1 MLDVE
6 RTDFAG
12 RNCPP
17 KGDWIL
23 EKRGLVKLAS
33 RWRSPK
39 YALSVLRF
47 VSRRQRRR
55 LRLAAVYVRRRLGNP
70 LWLAEHRPDFERG
83 LARCEVR
90 YINLAARTDRRREM
104 ESLFRKLAIQAH
116 RVEASFAEQG
126 ILGCARSHIL
136 ALAQPS
142 RNEKLLMICEDDLD
156 FLVGRKTLDM
166 LIDEFYRNPGLDV
179 LCLGYNLRAKPIPIS
194 RDLQLTENTQTTSC
208 YVVKTKA
215 RGVLRDIFAKS
226 ADDLVS
232 GVDSRVAALDIAW
245 KDAQD
250 GTLVFAVPREPA
262 VIQRPGHSDIAN
274 SFVDYGA

>member
-1 MLDVE
+1 
-6 RTDFAG
+6 
-12 RNCPP
+12 
-17 KGDWIL
+17 
-23 EKRGLVKLAS
+23 
-33 RWRSPK
+33 
-39 YALSVLRF
+39 
-47 VSRRQRRR
+47 
-55 LRLAAVYVRRRLGNP
+55 
-70 LWLAEHRPDFERG
+70 
-83 LARCEVR
+83 
-90 YINLAARTDRRREM
+90 
-104 ESLFRKLAIQAH
+104 
-116 RVEASFAEQG
+116 
-126 ILGCARSHIL
+126 
-136 ALAQPS
+136 
-142 RNEKLLMICEDDLD
+142 
-156 FLVGRKTLDM
+156 M

-194 RDLQLTENTQTTSC
+194 RDLQLTENTQTASC

-274 SFVDYGA
+274 SFVDYGV